1 MGFIN
6 QLRVAVIVLGI
17 PAVLL
22 FFAMTMEGIETDGHT
37 YRLENLAQ
45 VIAGGFLVLSSAVLV
60 AGALAGHRAPQRQP
74 QPYPPGPFPGAGAMP
89 PQGQPQPFAAPQ
101 PGQPQP
107 GQPQPGQPQPGQPQ
121 PFPPPPSPQQPPRQ
135 G

>member
-22 FFAMTMEGIETDGHT
+22 FFAMTMEGIETDGGA

-60 AGALAGHRAPQRQP
+60 AGALAGHKATPNQP
-74 QPYPPGPFPGAGAMP
+74 PYPPGPFPGAGAVP
-89 PQGQPQPFAAPQ
+89 PQGQPQPFAAPR
-101 PGQPQP
+101 PGQAH
-107 GQPQPGQPQPGQPQ
+107 Q
-121 PFPPPPSPQQPPRQ
+121 PFPQQQPPQAPRQ

>member
-17 PAVLL
+17 PAILL
-22 FFAMTMEGIETDGHT
+22 FFAMTMEGIETDGGT

-60 AGALAGHRAPQRQP
+60 AGALAGHKATPKQP
-74 QPYPPGPFPGAGAMP
+74 PYPPGPFPGAGAMP
-89 PQGQPQPFAAPQ
+89 QPGQPQPFAAPQ

-107 GQPQPGQPQPGQPQ
+107 FPQPPPQ
-121 PFPPPPSPQQPPRQ
+121 QQPPRQ